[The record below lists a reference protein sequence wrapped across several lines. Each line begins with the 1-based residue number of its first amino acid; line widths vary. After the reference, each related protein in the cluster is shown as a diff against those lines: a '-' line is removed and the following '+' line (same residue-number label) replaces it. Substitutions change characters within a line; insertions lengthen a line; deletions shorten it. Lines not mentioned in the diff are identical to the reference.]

1 MDSPWIQKHDAEVTA
16 LQKSKTSVVVG
27 VGTGY
32 DVTPG
37 LAEPKNANLLFV

>member
-1 MDSPWIQKHDAEVTA
+1 MGGAWIQKHDAEAPV

-27 VGTGY
+27 LGTGY